1 MTIAPSAFLDLTDR
15 ISVVTGAARGI
26 GAAAGEALA
35 AMGSTVVLAVREK
48 TDEIESRAETLSGLH
63 GRPVDVIESDVTDEP
78 SVAALYQSVF
88 KAHKRLDVLVN
99 NAGVMEDAPVGMS
112 DPAAV
117 QRVIDTNLVGT
128 INHCRYAARLM
139 ARKKRVSII
148 NVSSILGTTGAA
160 GQSAYAASKAGV
172 IGLTRSLAKELGP
185 QGIRVNAVAP
195 GFIETDMTAGFD
207 ADKREELVA
216 RTALARLG
224 EPGDVAAA
232 IAFLASDA
240 SAFVTGQVL
249 GVDGGLVV

>member
-128 INHCRYAARLM
+128 INHCRYAARLP
-139 ARKKRVSII
+139 I
-148 NVSSILGTTGAA
+148 
-160 GQSAYAASKAGV
+160 Q
-172 IGLTRSLAKELGP
+172 
-185 QGIRVNAVAP
+185 
-195 GFIETDMTAGFD
+195 
-207 ADKREELVA
+207 
-216 RTALARLG
+216 
-224 EPGDVAAA
+224 
-232 IAFLASDA
+232 
-240 SAFVTGQVL
+240 
-249 GVDGGLVV
+249 